1 MKKNN
6 LKAKKKFNRDF
17 HQNVKSAFTM
27 IEILVAMGLATMIL
41 FFAYRIFFSQT
52 RLVTQS
58 IEFMHVNEGFRKVLA
73 FMGDDVREST
83 TILKPLPILTDRVP
97 DLKTH
102 PGVILHLQ
110 GSELDP
116 RIPFDSPLG
125 GQVSVRRQVIYQL
138 EKASDSETSAA
149 PIYKLIRIAT
159 VEEMGGQKTTQ
170 RQVLVDN
177 VREFIIYRTVRRPF
191 KPSNISSK
199 DDRLVLS
206 QPLSSSGTGNNLV
219 HLKMVVERQR
229 KDHEVGQVYSIA
241 MTTSFYKRG
250 KEIFKNP

>member
-1 MKKNN
+1 M
-6 LKAKKKFNRDF
+6 ADCSGRIY
-17 HQNVKSAFTM
+17 QRMRAGFT
-27 IEILVAMGLATMIL
+27 IVEVLVAMGLATMIL

-83 TILKPLPILTDRVP
+83 TILKPLPILSDRVA
-97 DLKTH
+97 DLKTRA
-102 PGVILHLQ
+102 GVVLHLQ

-125 GQVSVRRQVIYQL
+125 GQVAVRRQVVYQL
-138 EKASDSETSAA
+138 EKIADSETAA
-149 PIYKLIRIAT
+149 AERFKLIRIAT
-159 VEEMGGQKTTQ
+159 VEEKGGQKTTQ

-191 KPSNISSK
+191 KPSNIGSK
-199 DDRLVLS
+199 DDQLVIP

-229 KDHEVGQVYSIA
+229 KDYEVGQVYNIA